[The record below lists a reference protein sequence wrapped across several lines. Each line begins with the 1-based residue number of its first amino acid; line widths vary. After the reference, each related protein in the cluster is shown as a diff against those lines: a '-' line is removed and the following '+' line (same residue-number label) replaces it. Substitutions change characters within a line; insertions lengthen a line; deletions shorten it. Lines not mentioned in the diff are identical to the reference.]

1 MQKSPKINH
10 RKIFQKIIGNITF
23 ISLLNL
29 LLLTWKK
36 SNTTDLPRPKPK
48 KPRKKITPE
57 LIFVIVIMLLVII
70 TPILLYKTG
79 CLDSTNY
86 YNRRLA

>member
-10 RKIFQKIIGNITF
+10 RRIFQKIIGNITF
-23 ISLLNL
+23 ISLLNIL
-29 LLLTWKK
+29 LFTWKNNNK
-36 SNTTDLPRPKPK
+36 TDLPRPKPK
-48 KPRKKITPE
+48 KPRKRITLE
-57 LIFVIVIMLLVII
+57 LIFVIVVMLIVII
-70 TPILLYKTG
+70 TPILLYKSG